1 MKGYLSIRVF
11 SLERRDV
18 AFFEDREQCSVGLPL
33 GLEAKFCIYLS
44 ADRFDFLTCFVEEI
58 T

>member
-1 MKGYLSIRVF
+1 MCFLQR
-11 SLERRDV
+11 ERDV
-18 AFFEDREQCSVGLPL
+18 AFFEDRELGSVVVLPL

-44 ADRFDFLTCFVEEI
+44 ADHFDFLTCFVEEI